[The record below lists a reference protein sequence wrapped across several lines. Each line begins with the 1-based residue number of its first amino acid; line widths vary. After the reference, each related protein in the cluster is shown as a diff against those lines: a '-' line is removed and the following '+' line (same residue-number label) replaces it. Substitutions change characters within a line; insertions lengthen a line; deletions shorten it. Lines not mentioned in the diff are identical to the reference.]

1 MIKQQ
6 EIGLSLLAIRKAMN
20 IIDDGYHQK
29 EYSKLIEVS
38 NSLFAELNSVNQA
51 KFRAWLENKGNSF

>member
-1 MIKQQ
+1 MLKQQ

-20 IIDDGYHQK
+20 IIDDGHHQE

-38 NSLFAELNSVNQA
+38 NGLFVELNNVNQA
-51 KFRAWLENKGNSF
+51 KFRAWLENRGSSF